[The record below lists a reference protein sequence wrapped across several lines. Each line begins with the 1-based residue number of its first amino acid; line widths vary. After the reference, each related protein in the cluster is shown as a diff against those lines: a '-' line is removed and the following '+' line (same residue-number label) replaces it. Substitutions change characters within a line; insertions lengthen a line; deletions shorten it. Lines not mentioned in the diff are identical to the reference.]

1 MKIIKFYII
10 YKHVNAKCQMKFLKK
25 DIYFGALCCFDFV
38 FTLVYVMKDD
48 KIFAWMFTSYIFGS
62 RLKLGG
68 KS

>member
-1 MKIIKFYII
+1 
-10 YKHVNAKCQMKFLKK
+10 MKFLKK

-62 RLKLGG
+62 RLELGG
-68 KS
+68 RS